1 MGTARYH
8 WFLLATIVV
17 AVSIAF
23 AAGGASRKVDKS
35 VTKSAEKIEHDPDLA
50 TRQSMIQISKQLGV
64 TCTHC
69 HDPNNFKSHDLP
81 TWNTAKEHMRVTQV
95 LNSKQGF
102 GGSPKVDCFT
112 CHQGVAKPKNSSSIS
127 ASLPEPKKKEEIAP

>member
-8 WFLLATIVV
+8 WYLLSTIVLAVSV
-17 AVSIAF
+17 AV
-23 AAGGASRKVDKS
+23 AAGGASRKGAKP
-35 VTKSAEKIEHDPDLA
+35 TGKSASKIETDPDLM

-69 HDPNNFKSHDLP
+69 HDPKNFKSDALP
-81 TWNTAKEHMRVTQV
+81 TWKTAKDHIRVTQL
-95 LNSKQGF
+95 LNSKEGF
-102 GGSPKVDCFT
+102 SGNPRVDCFT
-112 CHQGVAKPKNSSSIS
+112 CHQGIAKPKNSSAIG